1 MDLFKMLTGKKPAE
15 YEHAAKILVDIPDI
29 ELFKKLVKQED
40 FLFDFV
46 KNNVAKRIKQ
56 ACSKNNVKNLYK
68 FLEYYSPSYDEMI
81 AETLLQFDEAD
92 CVNNMKDLFVNG
104 TTSQKTYAV
113 KLFSL
118 LDKDAVKDLIPLIR
132 ETALSEN
139 EFLANNSIE
148 VLSKNDDTI
157 SKENA
162 IKQLN
167 SKDEFEQY
175 NAIKFLVTYGAKDT
189 LPLIYEIMKKSSLA
203 ENIALEI
210 PFLVN
215 IETLLE
221 KDFDK
226 AVLVLCNII
235 NSIPEIVSPAVVIDY
250 NLAEILEN
258 LYKNNLTSSSALL
271 LRMSKEKFASFEE
284 NEEYL
289 FDCDKN
295 TKDEVAKIN
304 KFLKGISA
312 NKLNSLLYD
321 ELFDE
326 SDFVFFALDYV
337 DDIEELETLLDSSNQ
352 TLILK
357 VLTLLKEKQALTQK
371 HKDKALNYIES
382 ADIKQ
387 IIEVL

>member
-56 ACSKNNVKNLYK
+56 ACSKNNAKNLYK

-157 SKENA
+157 SKDNA

-189 LPLIYEIMKKSSLA
+189 LPLIFEIMKKSSLA

>member
-56 ACSKNNVKNLYK
+56 ACSKNNAKNLYK

-157 SKENA
+157 SKDNA